1 MLDFNK
7 KVNWLIYNNNLNEA
21 YAGKGNTCICKWVQ
35 YLSQNNE
42 KNLPYQNSPVLR
54 DSLTCLKYQ

>member
-1 MLDFNK
+1 MTYEQSK
-7 KVNWLIYNNNLNEA
+7 WSITYLIA
-21 YAGKGNTCICKWVQ
+21 FAGKDNTCICKWVQ